1 MCVKAIDLGIVM
13 DRSVRDAS
21 DWPNGLFEDPKQ
33 IPHWDNFLIFAK
45 ELVSNFDISDDMTHI
60 GTISFD
66 QTAEVL
72 LKFNDLLER
81 GNSLEEVYKQMKNWQ
96 SGSHDANTV
105 IDQALQLALDGLF
118 THRYGARGY
127 DQVWYI

>member
-13 DRSVRDAS
+13 DRSVRDAE
-21 DWPNGLFEDPKQ
+21 DWPEGLFDDPDN
-33 IPHWDNFLIFAK
+33 IPHWNNFKEFAK

-60 GTISFD
+60 GAISFD

-81 GNSLEEVYKQMKNWQ
+81 GNSLEEVSKQMKTWQ
-96 SGSHDANTV
+96 SGSHDAKTK

-118 THRYGARGY
+118 TDRYGARGY
-127 DQVWYI
+127 DQVW